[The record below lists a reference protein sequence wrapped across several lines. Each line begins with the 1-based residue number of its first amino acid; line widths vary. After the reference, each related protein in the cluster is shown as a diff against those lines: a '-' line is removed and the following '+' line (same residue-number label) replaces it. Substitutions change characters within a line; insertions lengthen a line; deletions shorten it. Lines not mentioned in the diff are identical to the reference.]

1 MKPSVA
7 SQVYHH
13 HNSIGH
19 AVRAA
24 CDQRHASACVLKE
37 RDLSKIF
44 ARDTTSSCDG

>member
-13 HNSIGH
+13 HNFVGH
-19 AVRAA
+19 AVRAT